1 MIIVILNFPKES
13 YIFDQSGFDVLI
25 IHKLTEDVKFLSQKL
40 VCEIYLKKFKTNT
53 ILNNPI
59 PIDKSSISLSH
70 RNVQV
75 PAY

>member
-1 MIIVILNFPKES
+1 MIILILNFPKES

-40 VCEIYLKKFKTNT
+40 VCEIYLKKYKTNT
-53 ILNNPI
+53 IFKKSYL
-59 PIDKSSISLSH
+59 IDKSSISLSH